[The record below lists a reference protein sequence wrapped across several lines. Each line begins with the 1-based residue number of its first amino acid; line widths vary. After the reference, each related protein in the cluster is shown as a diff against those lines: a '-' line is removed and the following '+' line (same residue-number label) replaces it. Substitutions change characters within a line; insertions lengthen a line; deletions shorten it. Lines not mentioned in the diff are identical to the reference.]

1 MTTILLIACV
11 GMITGAF
18 FVFRIS
24 PMDFTQSVFKRL
36 TDGPKSIRDNINET
50 TRRKNPSLLR
60 RTLLE
65 TQAVLKATGKEQQF
79 PSVCALSLLLF
90 AIGTGIAIVMG
101 NIFLVPVLAIGLTF
115 VPFWYVRFTE
125 GHFKKDIAA
134 ELETALSI
142 ITTAYL
148 RSEDLQTSVE
158 ENINYLNPP
167 VRGVFH
173 SFLTRIKHID
183 PNVDAAIAELRG
195 TIDNEVF
202 REWCDALAACQ
213 YDRSLKTTL
222 TPIVAKL
229 SDMRIINGDLEN
241 LVIGPRKEFISMAA
255 LVVLN
260 IPLLYFLNKDWFAT
274 LVHTLP
280 GQAVLAL
287 CAAAIFISFAFV
299 IKLTQPIE
307 YKR

>member
-50 TRRKNPSLLR
+50 TRRKNPGLLR

-65 TQAVLKATGKEQQF
+65 TQAVLKVTGKEQQF

-229 SDMRIINGDLEN
+229 SDMRIINGELEN